1 MEIQLKRPIVTFD
14 IESTG
19 LNVSKDR
26 IIEIAILKVHPDG
39 KEETFESLVNPK
51 TEISREIEELTGI
64 SNEDV
69 KGQPEFSE
77 IATDVLQF
85 IDGCDLVGYNFHKLD
100 IPLLAEEFLRVG
112 IDFNIEERKLID
124 VQNIFHKMEQRTLA
138 AAYLFYCK
146 KELENAHSAMAD
158 TKATWDVLNAQL
170 NHYSD
175 LQKDVNFLADFSKN
189 SNNQYAD
196 FSGRLVRNEK
206 NEIVYNFGKHKGKT
220 VAEVNKTEP
229 GYYGWFIGESTDFP
243 NYTKNVLRKEM
254 ERLKAIPV
262 KSEEAPKRAPKPKEE
277 DTMSIE
283 EKLNALKNKFSK

>member
-26 IIEIAILKVHPDG
+26 IIEIAILKVHPEG
-39 KEETFESLVNPK
+39 KEKTFESLVNPK

-69 KGQPEFSE
+69 KGQPEFAE
-77 IATDVLQF
+77 IATDILEF

-146 KELENAHSAMAD
+146 KQLENAHSAMAD

-170 NHYSD
+170 SHYSD
-175 LQKDVNFLADFSKN
+175 LQKDVDFLADFSKN

-196 FSGRLVRNEK
+196 FSGRLVRNEN

-254 ERLKAIPV
+254 ERLKAIPA
-262 KSEEAPKRAPKPKEE
+262 KPEAPKHTPKPKKE

-283 EKLNALKNKFSK
+283 EKLNALKNKFNK